1 MDKQYLPYLAAI
13 LFVFLVL
20 APGIAAA
27 EDSTYTDVSV
37 SDAKKMVEEGDV
49 FILDVRTPD
58 EFHAAHIEGAVLIP
72 VASLKN
78 PSGEPVLPPEDL
90 LANRMDDPLLPD
102 NCDAKILVYC
112 KTGSRSVN
120 ASKIL
125 VNAGYDNVYNMQ
137 TGVKVWIDGGYP
149 VVSSFVDELE
159 CADKSTKTALN
170 AKVNNILCHL
180 EIGND
185 PKAIE
190 KIGNFTAFVDEM
202 EAEGRLN
209 SGEAGYLIHES
220 TVHLKDL
227 I

>member
-1 MDKQYLPYLAAI
+1 LDKQYLPYLAAI
-13 LFVFLVL
+13 LFAFLII

-27 EDSTYTDVSV
+27 EDITYTDVSV
-37 SDAKKMVEEGDV
+37 SDAKKMIEEGNA

-58 EFHAAHIEGAVLIP
+58 EFHAAHIEGAALIP
-72 VASLKN
+72 IASLKN
-78 PSGEPVLPPEDL
+78 PPGEPVLPSGDL
-90 LANRMDDPLLPD
+90 LANQLDKLPAD
-102 NCDAKILVYC
+102 YDAKILVYC

-125 VNAGYDNVYNMQ
+125 VNAGYTNVYNMQ
-137 TGVKVWIDGGYP
+137 SGIKAWIDAGYP

-159 CADKSTKTALN
+159 RADESTKIALN

-180 EIGND
+180 EKGND
-185 PKAIE
+185 AKAIE

-202 EAEGRLN
+202 EAEGRMD
-209 SGEAGYLIHES
+209 SDEADYLIHES
-220 TVHLKDL
+220 TIHLKDL

>member
-1 MDKQYLPYLAAI
+1 LDKQYLPYLAAI
-13 LFVFLVL
+13 LFAFLII

-37 SDAKKMVEEGDV
+37 SEAKKMIEEGNV

-58 EFHAAHIEGAVLIP
+58 EFHAAHIEGSILIP
-72 VASLKN
+72 IASLKN
-78 PSGEPVLPPEDL
+78 PPGEPVLPAEDL
-90 LANRMDDPLLPD
+90 LANRLDELPD
-102 NCDAKILVYC
+102 DCDAKILVYC
-112 KTGSRSVN
+112 KTGARSTN

-125 VNAGYDNVYNMQ
+125 VNAGYTNVYNMQ
-137 TGVKVWIDGGYP
+137 SGIKPWIDAGYP

-180 EIGND
+180 EKGND
-185 PKAIE
+185 AKAIE
-190 KIGNFTAFVDEM
+190 KIDNFTVFVDEM
-202 EAEGRLN
+202 EAEGRLD
-209 SGEAGYLIHES
+209 SDEADYLIHES
-220 TVHLKDL
+220 TIHLKDL